1 MNCILT
7 KCLKVVCFYDHKA
20 TKLFPDRLEI
30 KVLIMKN
37 LILGLAFAIGA
48 FYGMAQTTNSQSTSS
63 TFFAQCMVD
72 LNPSELTTLENQLR
86 AIPYVSIVRV
96 DLPSHRLFLTTKDVN
111 TFTVTDFASW
121 MGAYASSY
129 SCLQIG
135 LHGVDPVNPY
145 PFTNCQD

>member
-1 MNCILT
+1 M
-7 KCLKVVCFYDHKA
+7 VCFYELKA
-20 TKLFPDRLEI
+20 TKLFSNRLEI

-37 LILGLAFAIGA
+37 LLLGIAFAMGT
-48 FYGMAQTTNSQSTSS
+48 FLCSAQATNSQSNTSA
-63 TFFAQCMVD
+63 FFAQCMVD
-72 LNPSELTTLENQLR
+72 LNNESELTALENQLR

-96 DLPSHRLFLTTKDVN
+96 DLPSHRLFLTTKDIQS
-111 TFTVTDFASW
+111 FTVTEFASW

-135 LHGVDPVNPY
+135 LHGVDPVKPY

>member
-1 MNCILT
+1 M
-7 KCLKVVCFYDHKA
+7 CFYEVKA
-20 TKLFPDRLEI
+20 TKLFPNRLEI

-37 LILGLAFAIGA
+37 LILGLAFVIGA
-48 FYGMAQTTNSQSTSS
+48 FWSSAQTANSQSNTS

-72 LNPSELTTLENQLR
+72 INNPSELTTLENQLR

-96 DLPSHRLFLTTKDVN
+96 DLPTHRLFLTTKDLSS
-111 TFTVTDFASW
+111 FTVTEFASW
-121 MGAYASSY
+121 MGTYASSY